1 MRYSIFL
8 NRFAQSTLF
17 DEFNREYGA
26 CVPDNEFDF
35 KNISTLGRTHKFIP
49 PTVVHL
55 RRGKRMVDGGWNFS
69 PEFLI
74 CCSIS
79 KRFLKVIDL
88 KTTAAVSGIFF
99 LCAFHEK

>member
-1 MRYSIFL
+1 
-8 NRFAQSTLF
+8 
-17 DEFNREYGA
+17 
-26 CVPDNEFDF
+26 
-35 KNISTLGRTHKFIP
+35 
-49 PTVVHL
+49 
-55 RRGKRMVDGGWNFS
+55 MVDGGWNFS

-99 LCAFHEK
+99 VLFMKNNT